1 MRVIF
6 FHIKTYNNTFT
17 KISEAELVGV
27 ASLLDGEVMPKH
39 IKSKDGTAQSLGKW
53 ELMML
58 DCSLFQSRLFLP
70 WSWQSECCLLQ
81 YAWIQKTA
89 KKREKKEKKTNPC
102 CPCLA
107 CSSSIISTVAEV
119 PRLKGPAWLAVLQTV
134 HRAGQS
140 YPQARS
146 GRLSPRGFQSQ
157 PYRPR
162 MWGRPLCSRCHCLSH
177 CLHRLQYRNTSQ
189 NEHSTAIAV

>member
-1 MRVIF
+1 MVKWCQNISSLRMALHNLWESGNSWCLTALF
-6 FHIKTYNNTFT
+6 FRAD
-17 KISEAELVGV
+17 SSCLEAG
-27 ASLLDGEVMPKH
+27 SLNAVCSNLPEYK
-39 IKSKDGTAQSLGKW
+39 KLQKKKGK
-53 ELMML
+53 
-58 DCSLFQSRLFLP
+58 
-70 WSWQSECCLLQ
+70 
-81 YAWIQKTA
+81 KG
-89 KKREKKEKKTNPC
+89 KKTNPC

-157 PYRPR
+157 PYRPC